1 MGVGILVF
9 NKNSDNMRLPWK
21 LGKGM
26 SMYSKASEARLL
38 RHLSNE
44 ARLEI
49 LAIISERET
58 CVSVIAMRLNM
69 SQSAVSQHLARLRDH
84 GLIVSRREAQTVYYR
99 CGNPGVLR
107 LLEALDEVF
116 SPAFSAS
123 YGYPMN
129 APDYGAV

>member
-1 MGVGILVF
+1 
-9 NKNSDNMRLPWK
+9 
-21 LGKGM
+21 
-26 SMYSKASEARLL
+26 MYSKASEARLL

-58 CVSVIAMRLNM
+58 CVSAIATRLDM

-84 GLIVSRREAQTVYYR
+84 GLIVSRREAQTIYYR
-99 CGNPGVLR
+99 CANPGVLR
-107 LLEALDEVF
+107 LLDALDEVF

-123 YGYPMN
+123 HGYPMATPN
-129 APDYGAV
+129 SKAV